1 MSTHTEAKVYYG
13 AAPLTV
19 LGEAGRSATLQ
30 EFLEDQYFSE
40 QKEGTTT
47 EENYLKRL
55 ETRKEALWRLPWFLG
70 ALLAV
75 LLPTRTWEATRIDE
89 STWKARQD
97 YLQIEQEQRGGG
109 EIGIVTRGTSS
120 SSYSP
125 EEAQRKKFWPLIKLK
140 DEKGFFTEVIAMC
153 SAFFAYSLVEATR
166 STFFFEQM
174 SNLDSQIGSI
184 EFLSLYFTVLKD
196 FSSFLISFL
205 YKLLIPKHWRKATG
219 TLTLVR
225 IGCGLACSM
234 LCCVAAWQVEGKR
247 LKAISNEE
255 GLEDD
260 TSKTIPKSIS
270 WLLPQFVLL
279 GVMEGLGLNGL
290 TDFLADRIA
299 NNDALRAAYYASH
312 ISDLIILFR
321 RSWFHHNING
331 SRLDHFFELLTY
343 LSLVNLICYVCISLY
358 FYRNNK
364 SRKSANNGDEQ
375 GIDAHENGDVEAPE
389 QEIDEDDDK
398 EEDNLSGSVDFRTHQ
413 SAQEV

>member
-1 MSTHTEAKVYYG
+1 
-13 AAPLTV
+13 
-19 LGEAGRSATLQ
+19 
-30 EFLEDQYFSE
+30 
-40 QKEGTTT
+40 
-47 EENYLKRL
+47 
-55 ETRKEALWRLPWFLG
+55 
-70 ALLAV
+70 
-75 LLPTRTWEATRIDE
+75 
-89 STWKARQD
+89 
-97 YLQIEQEQRGGG
+97 
-109 EIGIVTRGTSS
+109 
-120 SSYSP
+120 
-125 EEAQRKKFWPLIKLK
+125 
-140 DEKGFFTEVIAMC
+140 
-153 SAFFAYSLVEATR
+153 
-166 STFFFEQM
+166 M

-219 TLTLVR
+219 TLTLV
-225 IGCGLACSM
+225 
-234 LCCVAAWQVEGKR
+234 EGKR
-247 LKAISNEE
+247 LKAISNED

-260 TSKTIPKSIS
+260 PSKTIPMSIS

-312 ISDLIILFR
+312 ISDLIL
-321 RSWFHHNING
+321 
-331 SRLDHFFELLTY
+331 
-343 LSLVNLICYVCISLY
+343 
-358 FYRNNK
+358 
-364 SRKSANNGDEQ
+364 